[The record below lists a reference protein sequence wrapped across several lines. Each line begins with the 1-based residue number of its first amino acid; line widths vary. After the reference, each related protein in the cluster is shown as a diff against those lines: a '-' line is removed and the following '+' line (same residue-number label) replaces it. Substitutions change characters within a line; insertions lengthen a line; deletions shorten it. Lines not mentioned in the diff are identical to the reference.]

1 MKRCLRSVLIAVL
14 VFTAS
19 QLWADPPVC
28 PPFEGF
34 LIETETDVTVA
45 GNMSEEE
52 SFDWTWNN
60 ANCSDD
66 TTLTINDNALQ
77 DGESVARITYDEEFT
92 SFNGLGSLTAVNEN
106 ENHSLRGDPISED
119 PTTYHKEFTA
129 NSHPDGAYNVV
140 VEKDIGYTSD
150 TTAGHHADF
159 EEVASEEVVSA
170 GGPFETGSMLTGVL
184 ALCPWAPSPAS
195 GEWPAVNVGVAMGSK
210 FAIPAVLSN
219 GDAGFIDFS
228 SDTAAGV
235 TKGVYMTY
243 DVTATGKG
251 LMQAEM
257 IARLWE
263 GSTSG
268 TTAATPLNSMVTYTE
283 KTSADGLF
291 DFHRGMIYK
300 SKFAPPGVTPIG
312 LEILQ

>member
-1 MKRCLRSVLIAVL
+1 MKRCLRSVLIAVF

-34 LIETETDVTVA
+34 LIETETNVNVI

-77 DGESVARITYDEEFT
+77 DGESVARITYNEEFT

-150 TTAGHHADF
+150 GIAGHHADF
-159 EEVASEEVVSA
+159 KETASDEVVSA
-170 GGPFETGSMLTGVL
+170 GGTFTTGDMFIGVL
-184 ALCPWAPSPAS
+184 ALCPWAPSPTS
-195 GEWPAVNVGVAMGSK
+195 GEWSAVNVGVAMGSK

-228 SDTAAGV
+228 SDTAVGI
-235 TKGVYMTY
+235 TKGVAMTY
-243 DVTATGKG
+243 NVTAVGKG

-268 TTAATPLNSMVTYTE
+268 TTAATPLNSKATYIE

>member
-1 MKRCLRSVLIAVL
+1 MKRCLRSVLIAVF

-34 LIETETDVTVA
+34 LIQTETDVTVV

-60 ANCSDD
+60 ASCEGS

-77 DGESVARITYDEEFT
+77 DGESVARITYNEDFH
-92 SFNGLGSLTAVNEN
+92 SLNGLGGVTAVNEGKGY
-106 ENHSLRGDPISED
+106 SLRGDPISEE

-129 NSHPDGAYNVV
+129 NSHPDGAYNVEV
-140 VEKDIGYTSD
+140 IKNIGYTSD
-150 TTAGHHADF
+150 GIAGHHANF
-159 EEVASEEVVSA
+159 KETASDEVVSA
-170 GGPFETGSMLTGVL
+170 GGALKTESTLAGVL
-184 ALCPWAPSPAS
+184 ALCPWASSLRS
-195 GEWPAVNVGVAMGSK
+195 GKWSAVNVGVAMGSK

-219 GDAGFIDFS
+219 GDTGFIDFS
-228 SDTAAGV
+228 SYTAAGI
-235 TKGVYMTY
+235 TKGVAMTY
-243 DVTATGKG
+243 SVGAVGNG

-263 GSTSG
+263 GTTSG

-283 KTSADGLF
+283 KTVADGLF

>member
-1 MKRCLRSVLIAVL
+1 MKRYLRSVLIAVF

-34 LIETETDVTVA
+34 LIQTETDVTVV

-52 SFDWTWNN
+52 SFEWRWNN

-77 DGESVARITYDEEFT
+77 DGESVARITYNEDFD
-92 SFNGLGSLTAVNEN
+92 SFNGLGGVSAGNEGKDYF
-106 ENHSLRGDPISED
+106 LRGDPMSED

-129 NSHPDGAYNVV
+129 NSHPDGEYNVV

-150 TTAGHHADF
+150 GIAGHHADF
-159 EEVASEEVVSA
+159 KETVSDEVVSA
-170 GGPFETGSMLTGVL
+170 GGMEQAVSSLAGVL
-184 ALCPWAPSPAS
+184 KLCPWTTSNTAK
-195 GEWPAVNVGVAMGSK
+195 WPATNLGIAMGSA
-210 FAIPAVLSN
+210 FSIPAALSN
-219 GDAGFIDFS
+219 GDAGFIDFA
-228 SDTAAGV
+228 SDTAAGI
-235 TKGVYMTY
+235 TKGVAMTY
-243 DVTATGKG
+243 NVTATGNG
-251 LMQAEM
+251 LMKADM

-263 GSTSG
+263 GSSAG
-268 TTAATPLNSMVTYTE
+268 TTNATPLNSVATYTE
-283 KTSADGLF
+283 KTVADGLF
-291 DFHRGMIYK
+291 DFHRGMAYK
-300 SKFAPPGVTPIG
+300 SKFALPEITPIG